1 MDQIRIKCV
10 FLGDEGIGKT
20 SLIVRYTKGIFLQY
34 SESTI
39 GCSFNAK
46 PMKIDDLDV
55 RLDIWDTAGQERYR
69 SMMPMYYRNADIV
82 FLCVDLSKHTVIKT
96 FNSWLK
102 ELNNNNDNKD
112 NRVLCLVG
120 TKFDLKNDVVMN
132 DIDYILNRHPEIK
145 FIETSSKNNFN
156 IDALFNDSAKEFIE
170 VIHKKYNRYNKDQ
183 LALKEVNRQS
193 GGWMDGFCS
202 IL

>member
-1 MDQIRIKCV
+1 MEQIRIKYV

-46 PMKIDDLDV
+46 PIKIKNTDA

-82 FLCVDLSKHTVIKT
+82 FLCVDLSKTSILKT
-96 FNSWLK
+96 FDSWYK
-102 ELNNNNDNKD
+102 ELNRHNDNKD
-112 NRVLCLVG
+112 RRIVYLVG
-120 TKFDLKNDVVMN
+120 TKADIKNDIVMG
-132 DIDYILNRHPEIK
+132 DIDTILNRYPKIK
-145 FIETSSKNNFN
+145 FIETSSKDDYN
-156 IDALFNDSAKEFIE
+156 INELFNDSARQFIE
-170 VIHKKYNRYNKDQ
+170 N
-183 LALKEVNRQS
+183 LLNRQEKI
-193 GGWMDGFCS
+193 GNDRQLTLNANNKNKGWGDYICN